1 MRFVKLRRWLGL
13 RARGQTLAPFD
24 AVRITVH
31 WRKPV
36 RFLCPADVGVAC
48 VSGTA
53 WITTTANTRDVVL
66 EAGDCQRA
74 SSGDVLVICG
84 LHVCEL
90 RIEAYTPVCLR
101 TIEAQPRD
109 RPDQADSRCVLP
121 EAGHLAKA

>member
-1 MRFVKLRRWLGL
+1 M
-13 RARGQTLAPFD
+13 
-24 AVRITVH
+24 
-31 WRKPV
+31 

-53 WITTTANTRDVVL
+53 WITTTANICDVVL

-74 SSGDVLVICG
+74 SGGDFLFICG
-84 LHVCEL
+84 MHVCEL

-109 RPDQADSRCVLP
+109 RPDQPDSRCVLP